1 MILIKLFNTLGR
13 SDLESME
20 IADKVS
26 TAVTPDELNVFPFL
40 ILYGYIV
47 WVFYVKSNEKMHYF
61 AVVIIQHCIT
71 VLKF

>member
-1 MILIKLFNTLGR
+1 MILIKLLNTLGR

-40 ILYGYIV
+40 FLYGY
-47 WVFYVKSNEKMHYF
+47 FSNSLGFLRQVKWKDALLCCGDYSALHN
-61 AVVIIQHCIT
+61 CP
-71 VLKF
+71 

>member
-26 TAVTPDELNVFPFL
+26 TAVTPDELNVFPFF
-40 ILYGYIV
+40 IPVRI
-47 WVFYVKSNEKMHYF
+47 F
-61 AVVIIQHCIT
+61 
-71 VLKF
+71 

>member
-26 TAVTPDELNVFPFL
+26 TAVTPDELNVFL
-40 ILYGYIV
+40 ILFLYGYIH
-47 WVFYVKSNEKMHYF
+47 FYVKSNEKMHYF

>member
-40 ILYGYIV
+40 FLYGY
-47 WVFYVKSNEKMHYF
+47 FSNSFGFLCQVK
-61 AVVIIQHCIT
+61 
-71 VLKF
+71 